1 MEAILDLHTVSDA
14 ACDCCLTADEQ
25 GGSYTCADRSKIF
38 TNREQDVLARIR
50 SASARARSLRR
61 DIEQLRAHPENGADM
76 ERALRELAELRRER
90 ASLEEE
96 RVFAA
101 DERMRFLGHA

>member
-1 MEAILDLHTVSDA
+1 MEATLELHTISADS
-14 ACDCCLTADEQ
+14 CGCCLTADEQ

-50 SASARARSLRR
+50 SASARARALKH
-61 DIEQLRAHPENGADM
+61 DLEELKTHPEKRTEM
-76 ERALRELAELRRER
+76 ERALMALAELRRER

-96 RVFAA
+96 RLIAA
-101 DERMRFLGHA
+101 HERMRLLGHA